1 MTVATVFISLL
12 MILDPFGNIPI
23 FLSQLRHLSAPR
35 RRVVI
40 FREMAIALAIL
51 ALFLVSGKA
60 ILAGLHLSQSALEI
74 SGGVILFLIA
84 LRMIFP
90 PESSQAD
97 AVDPDS
103 EPMIVPLAVPMVAG
117 PSAMA
122 YVILVSSQYPDRL
135 LEWSFALVA
144 AWAAVV
150 VVLLAADRL
159 SRILGPKVLTAIER
173 LMGMIL
179 TTLAVQMLLSGVKTF
194 MS

>member
-1 MTVATVFISLL
+1 MNIATVFISLL

-23 FLSQLRHLSAPR
+23 FMSQLRYLTPER

-40 FREMAIALAIL
+40 FREMVIALVVL

-74 SGGVILFLIA
+74 SGGIILFLIA

-90 PESSQAD
+90 PEVPPAD
-97 AVDPDS
+97 TVDPKS
-103 EPMIVPLAVPMVAG
+103 EPMIVPLAIPMVAG

-122 YVILVSSQYPDRL
+122 YVILVSSQYPGRL
-135 LEWSFALVA
+135 FEWLVALVS

-150 VVLLAADRL
+150 VVLLAAERL
-159 SRILGPKVLTAIER
+159 SRILGPRVLTAIER

-179 TTLAVQMLLSGVKTF
+179 TTLAVQMLLSGVKNF
-194 MS
+194 MA

>member
-12 MILDPFGNIPI
+12 MILDPFGNIPV
-23 FLSQLRHLSAPR
+23 FLSQLRHLSAVR
-35 RRVVI
+35 RRMVI
-40 FREMAIALAIL
+40 FREMVIALGIL

-60 ILAGLHLSQSALEI
+60 ILAGLNLSQSALEI

-90 PESSQAD
+90 PDRSQVES
-97 AVDPDS
+97 VDETS

-122 YVILVSSQYPDRL
+122 YVILVSSQYPGRL

-144 AWAAVV
+144 AWAVVV
-150 VVLLAADRL
+150 VVLLAADGL
-159 SRILGPKVLTAIER
+159 SRVLGPKVLTAIER

-179 TTLAVQMLLSGVKTF
+179 TTLAVQMLLSGVKNF
-194 MS
+194 MA